1 MKKILAEGSRNVLFV
16 CRNCSTTYM
25 ADLRLRGI
33 WGEGD
38 AWRSKSGKTAFC
50 RCPVC
55 DTENRVSLATAMAYT
70 SYGELVNAPQ
80 PR

>member
-1 MKKILAEGSRNVLFV
+1 MKKILAEGPRNVLFV

-25 ADLRLRGI
+25 ADLKLRGL
-33 WGEGD
+33 WDEGD

-55 DTENRVSLATAMAYT
+55 DTENRTSLVTATAYT
-70 SYGELVNAPQ
+70 SFGELVNAPQ
-80 PR
+80 YN

>member
-16 CRNCSTTYM
+16 CRNCSTVYM
-25 ADLRLRGI
+25 ADLKVRGLCNT
-33 WGEGD
+33 GD

-50 RCPVC
+50 HCPLC
-55 DTENRVSLATAMAYT
+55 DATNHTSLTTATAYT
-70 SYGELVNAPQ
+70 AYGELLNAPL